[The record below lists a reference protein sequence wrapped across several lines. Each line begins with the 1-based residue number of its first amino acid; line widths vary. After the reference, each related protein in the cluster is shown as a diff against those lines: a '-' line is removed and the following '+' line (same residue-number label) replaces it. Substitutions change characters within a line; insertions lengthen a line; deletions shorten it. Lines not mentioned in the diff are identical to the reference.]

1 MLKLRQVNIERSE
14 EVFEKLNEYVRRV
27 VEALKPHAV
36 VLFGSFARGDINE
49 GSDVDLLVVADFK
62 EPFLDRIKLL
72 LDLNDGIGLPLEPV
86 GYTVEEF
93 QKMRESG
100 NRFLEEVLRTGRLL
114 SGSLPGEGYRPR
126 RGHPSGWGG
135 ACGR

>member
-1 MLKLRQVNIERSE
+1 
-14 EVFEKLNEYVRRV
+14 V
-27 VEALKPHAV
+27 VEVLKPRAV

-72 LDLNDGIGLPLEPV
+72 LDLNDGTGLPLEPV

-93 QKMRESG
+93 QEMRKKG
-100 NRFLEEVLRTGRLL
+100 NRFLKEVLRTGKLL
-114 SGSLPGEGYRPR
+114 FGSLP
-126 RGHPSGWGG
+126 
-135 ACGR
+135 